1 MYVLD
6 LDSILLGSLEVI
18 PSTFEECQ
26 HHEKW
31 FSLGY
36 TLGLS
41 PSELH
46 SIESKHSTP
55 VQYARVIL
63 LLWREKNKEAS
74 LEPLIAALEKVC
86 LSEAATKLKHHFQG
100 TRVHCIYMYIIKQ
113 NLIKH
118 CIIMMVHA
126 CM

>member
-1 MYVLD
+1 M
-6 LDSILLGSLEVI
+6 LGCLEVI

-31 FSLGY
+31 FSFGY

-41 PSELH
+41 PSELD
-46 SIESKHSTP
+46 SIESRHSTP
-55 VQYARVIL
+55 VQWARAIL

-74 LEPLIAALEKVC
+74 LEPLTAALEKVR

-100 TRVHCIYMYIIKQ
+100 IYIIHYVYMYIRQ
-113 NLIKH
+113 NVNDYWAKP
-118 CIIMMVHA
+118 
-126 CM
+126 